1 MSAILSS
8 KSNSI
13 KTIGSVIDSVGL
25 CNILYTICGR
35 KLNRNKLLSSLLL
48 IRSFVTVAKVLS

>member
-8 KSNSI
+8 KNSSI
-13 KTIGSVIDSVGL
+13 KIIGSVIDSVGL

-35 KLNRNKLLSSLLL
+35 KLNRNKLSSSLLL
-48 IRSFVTVAKVLS
+48 IRSFVTVAKDLL

>member
-8 KSNSI
+8 KNSSI
-13 KTIGSVIDSVGL
+13 KTIGSVIDSAGL
-25 CNILYTICGR
+25 CNTLYTICGR

-48 IRSFVTVAKVLS
+48 IRSFVTVVKGLL

>member
-48 IRSFVTVAKVLS
+48 MRSFVTVVKDLT